1 MCGVTIITI
10 SSFINNNYRLTLPI
24 SNQQEENVLRYI
36 TCAANFHTI
45 SVFLQKN
52 VSGGMNLKRKTLVII
67 LHNICFRK
75 HLNL

>member
-52 VSGGMNLKRKTLVII
+52 VSGGAE
-67 LHNICFRK
+67 
-75 HLNL
+75 